1 MQYEKH
7 KFMRTGRLSCKLLS
21 VSELITEVKVILITN
36 KWVKAIRYYFSLL
49 KRQLPVHY
57 LYTPYGTLSSLL
69 TIYLFVSGSH
79 PLSSF
84 IKALIAS
91 SLSSIISVRSCNV
104 SLSFSS
110 HTNVSPVLLSP
121 GKFSSQSQGGYHGA
135 RFWCF
140 SRWRYCAKLLVGLF
154 MVL

>member
-69 TIYLFVSGSH
+69 TIYLFVLGSH

-110 HTNVSPVLLSP
+110 HTNVSHQW
-121 GKFSSQSQGGYHGA
+121 KSQKYY
-135 RFWCF
+135 
-140 SRWRYCAKLLVGLF
+140 SRWGSFPRSPTEVITVHGSGVSLVGGT
-154 MVL
+154 VRNY